1 MSGRSRRRVAA
12 AATAPGL
19 AVGPAAQ
26 APRKERAAAISI
38 LSNTL
43 LIALKVVAGIV
54 TGSIAIL
61 TEAAH
66 SAIDLVAS
74 VIAFFSV
81 RKAEQPADESHPYGH
96 DKVENVAAGIEG
108 MLILVGAGVIVFE
121 SVSRLAQGSEVD
133 SLGFGI
139 AVIGFSA
146 VANLAVSTYLYRQAH
161 ITESP
166 ALEGDAAHLRTDAFT
181 SIGVLVGLVLVELTG
196 ATWLDPAAALIV
208 AGAIVFAGVR
218 ILSRTSRVLVDEALP
233 EDEMNAVREIVAGH
247 GAPELIGFHKLRAPR
262 REQALRRP
270 PPPVPRRHQPAPRPR
285 DLARASAR
293 DRPPAARSG
302 RSHPS
307 GARGGRGPAGPPPV
321 GRKKPGLMSCH
332 DIRSGLFA

>member
-1 MSGRSRRRVAA
+1 MGPPPRRRARTRGRGV
-12 AATAPGL
+12 
-19 AVGPAAQ
+19 
-26 APRKERAAAISI
+26 SI
-38 LSNTL
+38 ISNTL

-81 RKAEQPADESHPYGH
+81 RKADQPADESHPYGH

-121 SVSRLAQGSEVD
+121 SVRRLTEGAEVE

-146 VANLAVSTYLYRQAH
+146 VANLGVSTYLYRQARA
-161 ITESP
+161 TESP

-196 ATWLDPAAALIV
+196 VDLDRPAGRADRGGGDRVRGRADPDADQPGAGGRGAARGRDERGRGRPWRV
-208 AGAIVFAGVR
+208 TEPRSWSAF
-218 ILSRTSRVLVDEALP
+218 TSCAR
-233 EDEMNAVREIVAGH
+233 
-247 GAPELIGFHKLRAPR
+247 GAPEAGATSTSTSSSATAPACAAPTRSRHELQRAI
-262 REQALRRP
+262 AL
-270 PPPVPRRHQPAPRPR
+270 A
-285 DLARASAR
+285 
-293 DRPPAARSG
+293 AARRR
-302 RSHPS
+302 RSHPPR
-307 GARGGRGPAGPPPV
+307 ARGGGGRAQAGGAPV
-321 GRKKPGLMSCH
+321 GQNRLTAAAAPTAS
-332 DIRSGLFA
+332 RTPE

>member
-1 MSGRSRRRVAA
+1 MSGPARKRVTAA
-12 AATAPGL
+12 ASAPGL

-38 LSNTL
+38 ISNTL

-81 RKAEQPADESHPYGH
+81 RKAGQPADESHPYGH

-121 SVSRLAQGSEVD
+121 SVRRLAQGSEVE

-139 AVIGFSA
+139 AVVGFSA
-146 VANLAVSTYLYRQAH
+146 VANLGVSSYLYRQARA
-161 ITESP
+161 TESP

-181 SIGVLVGLVLVELTG
+181 SVGVLVGLVLVELTG

-208 AGAIVFAGVR
+208 AAAIVFAGVR
-218 ILSRTSRVLVDEALP
+218 ILNRTSRVLVDEALP
-233 EDEMNAVREIVAGH
+233 DEEMKAVREIVAGH
-247 GAPELIGFHKLRAPR
+247 GAPELIGFHKLRAR
-262 REQALRRP
+262 RAGSRRYVDLHLQFRDGTSLHRAHEISHELQRAIASKLRGADVLIHLEP
-270 PPPVPRRHQPAPRPR
+270 EEAANRRLRE
-285 DLARASAR
+285 D
-293 DRPPAARSG
+293 
-302 RSHPS
+302 
-307 GARGGRGPAGPPPV
+307 
-321 GRKKPGLMSCH
+321 
-332 DIRSGLFA
+332 

>member
-1 MSGRSRRRVAA
+1 MSGRSRSRVAA

-121 SVSRLAQGSEVD
+121 SLRRLAEGSEVE

-139 AVIGFSA
+139 AVIGVSA
-146 VANLAVSTYLYRQAH
+146 VANLAVSTYLYRRR
-161 ITESP
+161 ISP
-166 ALEGDAAHLRTDAFT
+166 
-181 SIGVLVGLVLVELTG
+181 
-196 ATWLDPAAALIV
+196 
-208 AGAIVFAGVR
+208 
-218 ILSRTSRVLVDEALP
+218 
-233 EDEMNAVREIVAGH
+233 
-247 GAPELIGFHKLRAPR
+247 
-262 REQALRRP
+262 
-270 PPPVPRRHQPAPRPR
+270 
-285 DLARASAR
+285 
-293 DRPPAARSG
+293 
-302 RSHPS
+302 SHPRS
-307 GARGGRGPAGPPPV
+307 RATRRTCAPTPSRRSACWWG
-321 GRKKPGLMSCH
+321 SC
-332 DIRSGLFA
+332 SSS

>member
-81 RKAEQPADESHPYGH
+81 RKADQPADESHPYGH

-121 SVSRLAQGSEVD
+121 S
-133 SLGFGI
+133 
-139 AVIGFSA
+139 
-146 VANLAVSTYLYRQAH
+146 
-161 ITESP
+161 
-166 ALEGDAAHLRTDAFT
+166 
-181 SIGVLVGLVLVELTG
+181 
-196 ATWLDPAAALIV
+196 
-208 AGAIVFAGVR
+208 
-218 ILSRTSRVLVDEALP
+218 
-233 EDEMNAVREIVAGH
+233 
-247 GAPELIGFHKLRAPR
+247 
-262 REQALRRP
+262 LRR
-270 PPPVPRRHQPAPRPR
+270 
-285 DLARASAR
+285 L
-293 DRPPAARSG
+293 
-302 RSHPS
+302 
-307 GARGGRGPAGPPPV
+307 
-321 GRKKPGLMSCH
+321 
-332 DIRSGLFA
+332 